1 MSSRVIVEGIYF
13 NMPGKA
19 AFAEDPTSKPA
30 SQYIDFAAMALK
42 NSKGES
48 PKVYRTTAGQRY
60 YFNDL
65 TIDIVMSQELVSP
78 TEFHTDINETSTW
91 CLVTLEGQKVM
102 LVGDASRGSMRNVLK
117 VYSPLFLCF
126 DVMTAMHHGS
136 DTWNDFTD
144 FSSVKTVLI
153 PRHVFVESEANLY
166 LKEKA
171 EEVMIYGDGSKVL
184 TFPYKVGTTVTLP
197 HMEWI
202 YH

>member
-1 MSSRVIVEGIYF
+1 M
-13 NMPGKA
+13 
-19 AFAEDPTSKPA
+19 
-30 SQYIDFAAMALK
+30 
-42 NSKGES
+42 
-48 PKVYRTTAGQRY
+48 
-60 YFNDL
+60 
-65 TIDIVMSQELVSP
+65 
-78 TEFHTDINETSTW
+78 
-91 CLVTLEGQKVM
+91 
-102 LVGDASRGSMRNVLK
+102 
-117 VYSPLFLCF
+117 

-166 LKEKA
+166 LKDKA

-184 TFPYKVGTTVTLP
+184 SFPYQVGTAVTLP